1 MKSREYFEKRSLQL
15 EDKVNKTALQT
26 NRELK
31 KLFKKSEKEIQAKI
45 DALYRKYATNLKI
58 DMQTATMMLDGQSF
72 TDWRMSLEDYVEKL
86 KKTGNKK
93 LYAEI
98 ETLTKRARISR
109 LDAIQS
115 EVRAELN
122 LLYSDN
128 LTLFDKTLDNTYKT
142 SYYLNSYNIQTG
154 AGIYFQIGTVD
165 KEKMQ
170 KVLSYKNYG
179 KNYSSRIW
187 DNKDKLAM
195 EVQQEIAQGFATSKD
210 LRAVSKSIS
219 KRYGVAYN
227 NSTRLILT
235 ENNFYMNQANLDSY
249 KECEVDKYQYLA
261 TLDKRTSAIC
271 SSLDGSI
278 FERTKAMAGTNFP
291 PMHPRCRS
299 TTIAYLGSNYVDRI
313 ARDKKGKNIIVGS
326 DMTYKQWEKKY
337 NIEKPASKKVGKKQ
351 EGVLLTF

>member
-58 DMQTATMMLDGQSF
+58 DMQTATMMLDGPSF
-72 TDWRMSLEDYVEKL
+72 TDWRMSLEDYVDKL
-86 KKTGNKK
+86 KKTGDKK

-128 LTLFDKTLDNTYKT
+128 LTLFDKTLEDTYKT

-165 KEKMQ
+165 KEKME

-210 LRAVSKSIS
+210 LRTVSKSIS

-235 ENNFYMNQANLDSY
+235 ENNFYMNRANLDSY
-249 KECEVDKYQYLA
+249 KECIVEWYRIVA
-261 TLDKRTSAIC
+261 TLDKKTSLVCQDMDGRKFKRTEAV
-271 SSLDGSI
+271 
-278 FERTKAMAGTNFP
+278 AGVNFP
-291 PMHPRCRS
+291 SFHPRCRT
-299 TTIAYLGSNYVDRI
+299 TTIAVLDSNYVDRI
-313 ARDKKGKNIIVGS
+313 ARDKSGKNTIVGAE
-326 DMTYKQWEKKY
+326 MTYKQWEKKY
-337 NIEKPASKKVGKKQ
+337 NIKN
-351 EGVLLTF
+351 